1 MADRFMS
8 YAHRQAFNA
17 LRYGDRE
24 FHGPPVQA
32 EYMVYWGNRRAWQQ
46 RYAAQANRTLEQRL
60 KRIGGYKWGD
70 L

>member
-1 MADRFMS
+1 MAGGIITH
-8 YAHRQAFNA
+8 AHRQAFNA

-32 EYMVYWGNRRAWQQ
+32 EFMLYWGNGRAWER

-60 KRIGGYKWGD
+60 KRIGGYQWGEI
-70 L
+70 

>member
-1 MADRFMS
+1 MAGRYMS

-32 EYMVYWGNRRAWQQ
+32 EFQTYWGNSKAWER

-60 KRIGGYKWGD
+60 KRIGGYQRGEI
-70 L
+70 